1 MDLNLIKNHGDEI
14 VLLANDKEKSQ
25 FESQMRNI
33 ILWFSMIVLVSYFAV
48 LYFNSYEILWVVF
61 ATIIASAR
69 IGKSKLDMY
78 VTLWNIVLRE
88 SNKSAKS

>member
-61 ATIIASAR
+61 ATIIASGR

>member
-61 ATIIASAR
+61 ATIIASSR

-78 VTLWNIVLRE
+78 VTLWTIVLRE

>member
-33 ILWFSMIVLVSYFAV
+33 ILWFSMIVFVSYFAV
-48 LYFNSYEILWVVF
+48 LHFNSYEILWVVF
-61 ATIIASAR
+61 ATIIASGR
-69 IGKSKLDMY
+69 IGKSKMDMY
-78 VTLWNIVLRE
+78 LTLWNIVLRE
-88 SNKSAKS
+88 GNKNAKT

>member
-1 MDLNLIKNHGDEI
+1 MDLDLIKNHGDEI

-48 LYFNSYEILWVVF
+48 LHFNSYEILWVVF
-61 ATIIASAR
+61 STIIASGR
-69 IGKSKLDMY
+69 IGKSKMNMY

-88 SNKSAKS
+88 SNKNAKS